1 MNGGGT
7 DESQSNM
14 APLTAETGS
23 TKYPVLQQWS
33 ESPDVCTAGQT
44 TLGLFLSGFDKMF
57 TLVTCRHSGCFPC

>member
-1 MNGGGT
+1 MQQCTLVMNGGCT

-14 APLTAETGS
+14 APLVAETGS

-44 TLGLFLSGFDKMF
+44 TLGSKQIVSLKIFA
-57 TLVTCRHSGCFPC
+57 LVT

>member
-7 DESQSNM
+7 DESQFNM

-33 ESPDVCTAGQT
+33 ESPDVCTAGQI
-44 TLGLFLSGFDKMF
+44 TLGSEAE
-57 TLVTCRHSGCFPC
+57 C